1 MKSLKQLIA
10 TLDSAQVF
18 GQVEVEVNGLQI
30 DSRSVSSGNLY
41 AAMKG
46 TTVDGHTFIEGCL
59 NAGASAIL
67 CEVLP
72 ASLRDGVAYVLVDH
86 VAKAMGEICLNFYDR
101 KAENITIVG
110 TTGTNGKTSVSTLL
124 FDLFTLRGN
133 LCGLISTV
141 ENRIGT
147 DIIPST
153 HTTPNIVALHGLL
166 AQMADAGC
174 SHCFMEVSSHAVD
187 QRRIAGVPF
196 AAGVFTNITHD
207 HLDYHKTFDNY
218 IKAKKQFFDELPA
231 DAFAVTNK
239 DDRNGMVMLQN
250 TKAMRYTYAMKQPAD
265 FTVRVSEHDFTGMQ
279 LQLNQTEFWT
289 PLIGGFNAYNLCAV
303 YATAF
308 LLTEGDAE
316 LPIQMSALGKVNGR
330 FEVLRGPN
338 RITAIV
344 DYAHTPDALKNVLQ
358 TINEIRKNSVNLIT
372 VVGCGGNR
380 DQAKRPEMGKLASAM
395 SNRAIL
401 TSDNPRLEDPQ
412 SILEQMEA
420 GVEPQNYKRIVK
432 IVDRKEAIKTAVL
445 MAQSGDIILVAGK
458 GHETYQDI
466 QGVKHPFDDKII
478 LSETFK
484 LIE

>member
-86 VAKAMGEICLNFYDR
+86 VAKALGEICLNFYDR

-279 LQLNQTEFWT
+279 LQLNQTAFWT

>member
-1 MKSLKQLIA
+1 MKTLKQLIA
-10 TLDSAQVF
+10 TLDSAEVY
-18 GQVEVEVNGLQI
+18 GAVDVRVENLQI
-30 DSRSVSSGNLY
+30 DSRAVTADTLY
-41 AAMKG
+41 AAMQG
-46 TTVDGHTFIEGCL
+46 TTVDGHTFIDGCID
-59 NAGASAIL
+59 AGASAIL
-67 CEVLP
+67 CSTLP
-72 ASLRDGVAYVLVDH
+72 VALRDGVAYVLVNN
-86 VAKAMGEICLNFYDR
+86 VAKALGEICLNFYDR
-101 KAENITIVG
+101 KAEKITIVG

-124 FDLFTLRGN
+124 FDLFTFRGH

-141 ENRIGT
+141 ENRIGK

-196 AAGVFTNITHD
+196 TAGVFTNLTHD

-218 IKAKKQFFDELPA
+218 LKAKKQFFDELPG

-308 LLTEGDAE
+308 LLTEGDPV

-380 DQAKRPEMGKLASAM
+380 DQAKRPEMGKLAAEL

-401 TSDNPRLEDPQ
+401 TSDNPRFEDPQ
-412 SILEQMEA
+412 DILSQMEA
-420 GVEPQNYKRIVK
+420 GVEPQHYKRIVK
-432 IVDRKEAIKTAVL
+432 ITDRKEAIKTAVL
-445 MAQSGDIILVAGK
+445 MAQTGDIILVAGK
-458 GHETYQDI
+458 GHETYQDV
-466 QGVKHPFDDKII
+466 QGVKHPFDDKQI

>member
-1 MKSLKQLIA
+1 MKALQQLIA
-10 TLDSAQVF
+10 TLESATVF
-18 GQVEVEVNGLQI
+18 GNADARVSGLQI
-30 DSRSVSSGNLY
+30 DSRLIQPGDLY

-46 TTVDGHTFIEGCL
+46 TTVDGHTFINGCID
-59 NAGASAIL
+59 AGATVIL
-67 CEVLP
+67 CESLP
-72 ASLRDGVAYVLVDH
+72 KELNNQITYVLVNNT
-86 VAKAMGEICLNFYDR
+86 AKALGEICLNFYDR

-124 FDLFTLRGN
+124 FDLFTLRGQ

-141 ENRIGT
+141 ENRIGKQ
-147 DIIPST
+147 IIPST

-174 SHCFMEVSSHAVD
+174 DYCFMEVSSHAVD

-218 IKAKKQFFDELPA
+218 IKAKKQFFDELPSTA
-231 DAFAVTNK
+231 IAVTNK

-279 LQLNQTEFWT
+279 LQLNQTEFWS

-308 LLTEGDAE
+308 LLTEGDVE

-358 TINEIRKNSVNLIT
+358 TINDIRKNSANLLT
-372 VVGCGGNR
+372 VVGCGGTR
-380 DQAKRPEMGKLASAM
+380 DQSNRPDMAKLAAAM
-395 SNRAIL
+395 SNNALL
-401 TSDNPRLEDPQ
+401 TSDNPRFEDPQ
-412 SILEQMEA
+412 EILNQMEA
-420 GVEPQNYKRIVK
+420 GVDPQNYKRIVK
-432 IVDRKEAIKTAVL
+432 IVDRKEAIKTAVML
-445 MAQSGDIILVAGK
+445 AQPGDIILVAGK

>member
-86 VAKAMGEICLNFYDR
+86 VAKALGEICLNFYDR

-153 HTTPNIVALHGLL
+153 HTTPNILALHGLL

>member
-86 VAKAMGEICLNFYDR
+86 VAKALGEICLNFYDR

-265 FTVRVSEHDFTGMQ
+265 FTVRVSEHDFTGME

>member
-72 ASLRDGVAYVLVDH
+72 ASLREGVAYVLVDH
-86 VAKAMGEICLNFYDR
+86 VAKALGEICLNFYDR

-174 SHCFMEVSSHAVD
+174 SYCFMEVSSHAVD

>member
-86 VAKAMGEICLNFYDR
+86 VAKALGEICLNFYDR

-174 SHCFMEVSSHAVD
+174 SHCFVEVSSHAVD

>member
-72 ASLRDGVAYVLVDH
+72 ASLREGVAYVLVDH
-86 VAKAMGEICLNFYDR
+86 VAKALGEICLNFYDR

-218 IKAKKQFFDELPA
+218 IKAKKQFFDQLPA

>member
-1 MKSLKQLIA
+1 MKTLKQLIA
-10 TLDSAQVF
+10 NLDAAEVF
-18 GQVEVEVNGLQI
+18 GSTDIEISGLQI
-30 DSRSVSSGNLY
+30 DSRAVGQGSLY

-46 TTVDGHTFIEGCL
+46 TTVDGHSFIDACIE
-59 NAGASAIL
+59 AGATAIL
-67 CEVLP
+67 CEDLP
-72 ASLRDGVAYVLVDH
+72 TSRRENIAYIQVKNT
-86 VAKAMGEICLNFYDR
+86 AKALGEICLNFYDR

-124 FDLFTLRGN
+124 FDLFTLRGE

-147 DIIPST
+147 QIIPST

-174 SHCFMEVSSHAVD
+174 TYCFMEVSSHAVD

-231 DAFAVTNK
+231 TAVAVTNK

-265 FTVRVSEHDFTGMQ
+265 FTVRVSENDFTGMQ

-308 LLTEGDAE
+308 LLTEGDTE

-358 TINEIRKNSVNLIT
+358 TINDIRKNSVNLIT

-380 DQAKRPEMGKLASAM
+380 DQTKRPEMAKIAAEM
-395 SNRAIL
+395 SNRAVF
-401 TSDNPRLEDPQ
+401 TSDNPRFEDPQ
-412 SILEQMEA
+412 EILNQMEA
-420 GVEPQNYKRIVK
+420 GVDPQHYKRMIK
-432 IVDRKEAIKTAVL
+432 ITDRKEAIKTAVL
-445 MAQSGDIILVAGK
+445 MASPGDIILVAGK

>member
-18 GQVEVEVNGLQI
+18 GQLEVEVNGLQI

-86 VAKAMGEICLNFYDR
+86 VAKALGEICLNFYDR

>member
-18 GQVEVEVNGLQI
+18 GQVEVDVNGLQI

-86 VAKAMGEICLNFYDR
+86 VAKALGEICLNFYDR

>member
-1 MKSLKQLIA
+1 MKTALELIN
-10 TLDSAQVF
+10 TLQSAQVF
-18 GQVEVEVNGLQI
+18 GNADVMVMDLQI
-30 DSRSVSSGNLY
+30 DSRLVQSGHLY
-41 AAMKG
+41 AAMIG
-46 TTVDGHTFIEGCL
+46 TTSNGHDYIEDCISK
-59 NAGASAIL
+59 GASVIL
-67 CEVLP
+67 CSELP
-72 ASLRDGVAYVLVDH
+72 KQLNENVCYVLVEN
-86 VAKAMGEICLNFYDR
+86 VAKALGEICLNFHNR
-101 KAENITIVG
+101 KAESMVIVG
-110 TTGTNGKTSVSTLL
+110 TTGTNGKTSISTLL

-147 DIIPST
+147 QIIPST
-153 HTTPNIVALHGLL
+153 HTTPNIVALHQLL

-174 SHCFMEVSSHAVD
+174 KYVFMEVSSHAVD

-196 AAGVFTNITHD
+196 TGGVFTNITHD

-218 IKAKKQFFDELPA
+218 IKAKKRFFDELPA

-265 FTVRVSEHDFTGMQ
+265 FTVKVSEHDFTGMQ
-279 LQLNQTEFWT
+279 LQLNQTEFWS

-308 LLTEGDAE
+308 LLTEGDEE

-358 TINEIRKNSVNLIT
+358 TINEIRKNSVTLIT

-380 DQAKRPEMGKLASAM
+380 DQAKRPEMAKLASEM
-395 SNRAIL
+395 SNKAIL
-401 TSDNPRLEDPQ
+401 TSDNPRFEDPQ
-412 SILEQMEA
+412 DILNQMEV
-420 GVEPQNYKRIVK
+420 GVEPQNYKRILK
-432 IVDRKEAIKTAVL
+432 IVDRKEAIKTAIML
-445 MAQSGDIILVAGK
+445 ANAGDIILVAGK

-466 QGVKHPFDDKII
+466 MGVKHPFDDKAII
-478 LSETFK
+478 TDTFK
-484 LIE
+484 LIQ

>member
-86 VAKAMGEICLNFYDR
+86 VAKALGEICLNFYDR

-316 LPIQMSALGKVNGR
+316 LPIQMSALGKINGR

>member
-10 TLDSAQVF
+10 TLASAQVF

-86 VAKAMGEICLNFYDR
+86 VAKALGEICLNFYDR

-218 IKAKKQFFDELPA
+218 IKAKKQFFDQLPA

>member
-86 VAKAMGEICLNFYDR
+86 VAKALGEICLNFYDR

-153 HTTPNIVALHGLL
+153 HTTPNSVALHGLL

>member
-86 VAKAMGEICLNFYDR
+86 VAKALGEICLNFYDR

-187 QRRIAGVPF
+187 QCRIAGVPF

-218 IKAKKQFFDELPA
+218 IKAKKQFFDQLPA

>member
-46 TTVDGHTFIEGCL
+46 TAVDGHTFIEGCL

-86 VAKAMGEICLNFYDR
+86 VAKALGEICLNFYDR

-147 DIIPST
+147 DIMPST

-218 IKAKKQFFDELPA
+218 IKAKKQFFDQLPA

>member
-1 MKSLKQLIA
+1 MKSLQQLVSTLESA
-10 TLDSAQVF
+10 TLF
-18 GQVEVEVNGLQI
+18 GAADALVGGLQI
-30 DSRSVSSGNLY
+30 DSRMVQAGDLY

-46 TTVDGHTFIEGCL
+46 RTVDGHNFIDACIE
-59 NAGASAIL
+59 AGASVIL
-67 CEVLP
+67 CEALP
-72 ASLRDGVAYVLVDH
+72 KQLNEAVCYVQVENT
-86 VAKAMGEICLNFYDR
+86 AKALGEICLNFYDR

-124 FDLFTLRGN
+124 FDLFTLRGH

-141 ENRIGT
+141 ENRIGKQ
-147 DIIPST
+147 IIPST

-174 SHCFMEVSSHAVD
+174 DYCFMEVSSHAVD

-218 IKAKKQFFDELPA
+218 IKAKKQFFDELPSSA
-231 DAFAVTNK
+231 VAVTNK

-344 DYAHTPDALKNVLQ
+344 DYAHTPDALKNVLH
-358 TINEIRKNSVNLIT
+358 TINDIRKNSVNLIT

-380 DQAKRPEMGKLASAM
+380 DQAKRPEMAKLAAEM
-395 SNRAIL
+395 SNKALL
-401 TSDNPRLEDPQ
+401 TSDNPRFEDPQ
-412 SILEQMEA
+412 EILNQMEA
-420 GVEPQNYKRIVK
+420 GVDPQNYKRIVK

-445 MAQSGDIILVAGK
+445 MAQPGDIILVAGK

>member
-86 VAKAMGEICLNFYDR
+86 VAKALGEICLNFYDR

-147 DIIPST
+147 DIMPST

-218 IKAKKQFFDELPA
+218 IKAKKQFFDQLPA

>member
-41 AAMKG
+41 ATMKG

-86 VAKAMGEICLNFYDR
+86 VAKALGEICLNFYDR